1 MRWEVSADLGVHA
14 VLHGEHVDGV
24 ARRLEALEQRV
35 VVAVVL
41 GAVRQHSGRQLD
53 GVAHQKQLT
62 AAVAQR
68 HLRWTIT
75 CRDKIPIIARAAAK
89 RMAQCSDGV
98 ED

>member
-1 MRWEVSADLGVHA
+1 
-14 VLHGEHVDGV
+14 
-24 ARRLEALEQRV
+24 LEALEQRV